1 MARKTL
7 DALYTRVDRCLH
19 AGSPGDGSELDLMR
33 ELATKLKTKDYSGLS
48 DLKARTLGFTFG
60 GSRGD
65 GEDMAVLTE
74 LLAALEKKA
83 AAWKDRS

>member
-1 MARKTL
+1 M
-7 DALYTRVDRCLH
+7 
-19 AGSPGDGSELDLMR
+19 
-33 ELATKLKTKDYSGLS
+33 KLKTKDYSGLS
-48 DLKARTLGFTFG
+48 DLKARTLKFTFG